1 MDTDTVESSARMVR
15 CPLCEKPFK
24 ANSEEEC
31 VEHLAHCKGFEKR
44 HGKKTT
50 DLAMTMMVL
59 KKMVGRPQLIL
70 IDVIRVIKGQDEKVY
85 TMQKH
90 VLLLERVPNSR
101 LEKAQEKM
109 QKSLSARIHLMRKR
123 MSRRGFNM

>member
-44 HGKKTT
+44 HGKKNN
-50 DLAMTMMVL
+50 DPNR
-59 KKMVGRPQLIL
+59 G
-70 IDVIRVIKGQDEKVY
+70 DG
-85 TMQKH
+85 
-90 VLLLERVPNSR
+90 LEQNSR
-101 LEKAQEKM
+101 QATVDTNRCNTCNKE
-109 QKSLSARIHLMRKR
+109 AR
-123 MSRRGFNM
+123 